1 MTLLSKDSILNSND
15 IPNDVVEVPQWGG
28 SVKVRGMTAGERDR
42 FEDMIRTKGLGAL
55 RATLAG
61 MCIIDED
68 GKRLFTD
75 IEVNKLA
82 DKSAEAL
89 DLVVEV
95 ASRLS
100 GLTQEDADFLENS

>member
-15 IPNDVVEVPQWGG
+15 LPNDVVEVPQWGG

-100 GLTQEDADFLENS
+100 GLTPEDADFLENN

>member
-100 GLTQEDADFLENS
+100 GLTPEDADFLENS

>member
-1 MTLLSKDSILNSND
+1 MTLLTKDSILSSND
-15 IPNDVVEVPQWGG
+15 LPNDIVEVPQWGG

-55 RATLAG
+55 RATLAA

-75 IEVNKLA
+75 IEVNKLG

-100 GLTQEDADFLENS
+100 GLTPEDADYLENS

>member
-1 MTLLSKDSILNSND
+1 MTLLNKEAILNAND
-15 IPNDVVEVPQWGG
+15 IPNTIVEVPQWGG

-42 FEDMIRTKGLGAL
+42 FEDMIRTRGMGAL

-68 GKRLFTD
+68 GKRLFND
-75 IEVNKLA
+75 IEINKLA
-82 DKSAEAL
+82 EKSAEAL
-89 DLVVEV
+89 DLVVEA

-100 GLTQEDADFLENS
+100 GLTAEDAEYLGNN